1 MELKELTLSAIDAL
15 YSNLLRTSL
24 TMLGMIIGISAVI
37 LIVSLGQGAVSFI
50 TNEFTSFGT
59 DYFQINP
66 GTSQIST
73 IAGADTLT
81 QEDLEAIKT
90 DTSLTN
96 IKEVVPNAMSA
107 EKITANDVEESPLV
121 YGVTSNIVSILRPEI
136 VYGDFIT
143 AEQEASKARVVV
155 MGQDIAKTFFGEN
168 TSPIGETVKIRSK
181 KFRVIGVIK
190 SSSVLAGSFFN
201 NAIFIPYEVMTNEIL
216 GEEKLQEI
224 DISVKDTQALNQ
236 TMKDVEELL
245 REKHGLKEGDK
256 NDFQM
261 SSAKDIISTVQTITN
276 LLITLIAAISGIS
289 LVVGGVGI
297 MNIMLV
303 SVTERTKEIGLLKSI
318 GARKRDIL
326 IQFLVESVVM
336 SLIGGSVGI
345 FVGITL
351 AFIISLIV
359 NIPFIINVF
368 SIIIAVGVSTLI
380 GIIFG
385 LYPARRAANLS
396 PIEALRHE

>member
-168 TSPIGETVKIRSK
+168 TSPIGETIKIRNK
-181 KFRVIGVIK
+181 PIVTG
-190 SSSVLAGSFFN
+190 
-201 NAIFIPYEVMTNEIL
+201 
-216 GEEKLQEI
+216 KL
-224 DISVKDTQALNQ
+224 
-236 TMKDVEELL
+236 
-245 REKHGLKEGDK
+245 
-256 NDFQM
+256 
-261 SSAKDIISTVQTITN
+261 
-276 LLITLIAAISGIS
+276 
-289 LVVGGVGI
+289 
-297 MNIMLV
+297 
-303 SVTERTKEIGLLKSI
+303 
-318 GARKRDIL
+318 
-326 IQFLVESVVM
+326 
-336 SLIGGSVGI
+336 
-345 FVGITL
+345 
-351 AFIISLIV
+351 
-359 NIPFIINVF
+359 
-368 SIIIAVGVSTLI
+368 
-380 GIIFG
+380 
-385 LYPARRAANLS
+385 
-396 PIEALRHE
+396 